1 MDLFSLNRE
10 KNLNNNSPLADRLR
24 PKSIDDFFGQ
34 EHILGPGKH
43 LRRLIQSGRV
53 YSMIFYGPPG
63 TGKTTLA
70 NIISKEV
77 NYEFESL
84 SAVSSGKKDIEK
96 VVQIAE
102 DNLGIYNKKTL
113 LFIDEIHRFNKAQQ
127 DALLPHVE
135 NGLLTLIGAT
145 TENPYINVNK
155 ALISRCQIIELKSL
169 NYEDIKK
176 IIMRALTEDKL
187 VLERNIELND
197 DALDYL
203 IRASN
208 GDARV
213 ALNSLEIAALTSSG
227 NIISEDDMRESVLI
241 RTARYDRDGN
251 DHYDTISAFIK
262 SIRASD
268 PDASLYYLARMIEAG
283 EDPLFIGRRLIISA
297 SEDIGLADPR
307 AMMIANSAYFA
318 VQNIGMPEGRIP
330 LAEAS
335 LYLALAPKSDSS
347 YKGIDC
353 ALSYIKEDTYRPISN
368 HIRDSHYWGA
378 DKLGV
383 KGYENPHNTGGY
395 TDQSVLPEGMD
406 DAEFYKGKKSGIEKD
421 LLEDYKTRKEEYRK
435 RK

>member
-10 KNLNNNSPLADRLR
+10 KNLNNSSPLADRLR

-34 EHILGPGKH
+34 EHILGPKKH
-43 LRRLIQSGRV
+43 LRRLIESGRIN
-53 YSMIFYGPPG
+53 SMIFYGPPG

-70 NIISKEV
+70 HIISKEV
-77 NYEFESL
+77 NFEFEKL

-96 VVQIAE
+96 VVEIAE

-113 LFIDEIHRFNKAQQ
+113 LFIDEIHRFNKVQQ

-135 NGLLTLIGAT
+135 NGLITLIGAT

-169 NYEDIKK
+169 GYEDIKK
-176 IIMRALTEDKL
+176 ILLRALNEDKL
-187 VLERNIELND
+187 LKEKNIGVSEK
-197 DALDYL
+197 ALDYL

-213 ALNSLEIAALTSSG
+213 ALNSLEIAALTSENG
-227 NIISEDDMRESVLI
+227 TISEEDMRESVLI

-251 DHYDTISAFIK
+251 DHYDAISAFIK

-268 PDASLYYLARMIEAG
+268 PNAALYYLARMIEAG

-297 SEDIGLADPR
+297 SEDIGLADPN
-307 AMMIANSAYFA
+307 AMMIANSAFFA

-330 LAEAS
+330 LSEATI
-335 LYLALAPKSDSS
+335 YLALAEKSDSS
-347 YKGIDC
+347 YKAIDR
-353 ALSYIKEDTYRPISN
+353 ALSHIREDTFRQIPN
-368 HIRDSHYWGA
+368 HIRDSHYSGA

-383 KGYENPHNTGGY
+383 KGYKNPHDYGGY
-395 TDQSVLPEGMD
+395 VGQSTLPEGLED
-406 DAEFYKGKKSGIEKD
+406 VEFYKAKDAGKEKI
-421 LLEDYKTRKEEYRK
+421 LLENYKKRIKE
-435 RK
+435 